1 MHQISDEDKA
11 MVSQESKDRAR
22 AIAQE
27 VTHPLDTPPHQH
39 PINTPSRHTHSMYPI
54 NTPYQH
60 SLSTPS
66 LNPASPSGFRCEV
79 ARDQDGQGRLRGLR
93 EVQGEDRHA
102 GNAQIKDP
110 TPPSP
115 PHPSPSPILFLSHSR
130 AVPSSQVQQIK
141 DMLGEVVRRRSERVW
156 LRNQHHGELD
166 DGKIVDGLAGDR
178 LVFKRR
184 GVLDNSG
191 GLRSA
196 SAGDAQGH
204 EEARR
209 TVQFV
214 VDVSGSMMRFNGY
227 DGRLERML
235 ETTLM
240 IMEALPRRFE
250 DINSGRNS
258 DSDAGNDNDT
268 TNSELA
274 DLLEYSIA
282 GHSGDTP
289 CEVFVDF
296 PSNAPP
302 NYPSSGTGE
311 KQEAEASNEKGFF
324 GFLKRKK
331 EGGAGTRSGVLN
343 EKAKMESATAATTP

>member
-1 MHQISDEDKA
+1 M
-11 MVSQESKDRAR
+11 
-22 AIAQE
+22 
-27 VTHPLDTPPHQH
+27 
-39 PINTPSRHTHSMYPI
+39 
-54 NTPYQH
+54 
-60 SLSTPS
+60 LS
-66 LNPASPSGFRCEV
+66 
-79 ARDQDGQGRLRGLR
+79 
-93 EVQGEDRHA
+93 
-102 GNAQIKDP
+102 
-110 TPPSP
+110 
-115 PHPSPSPILFLSHSR
+115 
-130 AVPSSQVQQIK
+130 
-141 DMLGEVVRRRSERVW
+141 EVVRRRSERVW

-184 GVLDNSG
+184 GVLDNG
-191 GLRSA
+191 GLRSV

-204 EEARR
+204 EEAKRM
-209 TVQFV
+209 VQFV

-240 IMEALPRRFE
+240 IMEALPRRC
-250 DINSGRNS
+250 DDNDG
-258 DSDAGNDNDT
+258 DSDCSNDIDT

-296 PSNAPP
+296 LSNAL
-302 NYPSSGTGE
+302 PSSTSSSSSSNHRGTGE
-311 KQEAEASNEKGFF
+311 KQAPTETSNEKGFF

-331 EGGAGTRSGVLN
+331 EAGTGTRSGALN
-343 EKAKMESATAATTP
+343 EKAKMEVMETIIVPPSLSIIY